1 MNEELVNEIR
11 GRINGFV
18 AKVKQVSC
26 AAIKKAK
33 PVVGRTVYEVN
44 KLKDKVVSYVN
55 DVRNK

>member
-18 AKVKQVSC
+18 AKVKQVSG

-33 PVVGRTVYEVN
+33 PVVGRTAYEVN
-44 KLKDKVVSYVN
+44 KLKDKVVSFVN

>member
-18 AKVKQVSC
+18 AKVKQVLG

-33 PVVGRTVYEVN
+33 PVAGRTGYEAN
-44 KLKDKVVSYVN
+44 KLKDKVVSFVN